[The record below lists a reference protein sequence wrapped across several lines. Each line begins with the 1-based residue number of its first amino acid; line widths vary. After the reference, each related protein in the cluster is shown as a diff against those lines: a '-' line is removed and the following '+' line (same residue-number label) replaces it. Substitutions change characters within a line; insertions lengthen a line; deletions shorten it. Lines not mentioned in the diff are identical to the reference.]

1 MNSTITDNAQD
12 FPLGRPFYADFS
24 HDDILISVLT
34 ALSVDFFREH
44 PSLTQ
49 YPPDPSRHFILSH
62 LTPFGARLITE
73 VIGCADADPKAVH
86 EHRTAYYPAQYGYS
100 AANAPHKFVRMRL
113 NNGIIPLNTI
123 RGGACEGRTDGLC
136 AMDKFV
142 ASQEDAGEL
151 ANYDFACFANYSLNA
166 PTNGNDYDG
175 RVDNETA
182 GITVHPGRLTA
193 EYIDSL

>member
-1 MNSTITDNAQD
+1 MNSTLTNNPTD

-34 ALSVDFFREH
+34 ALSVDYFREH
-44 PSLTQ
+44 PRLTQ
-49 YPPDPSRHFILSH
+49 YPPDPDRHFILSH

-86 EHRTAYYPAQYGYS
+86 DYRTQYYPSQYGYN
-100 AANAPHKFVRMRL
+100 AANASHKFIRMRL

-123 RGGACEGRTDGLC
+123 RGEACMGRTDGMC
-136 AMDKFV
+136 AMSDFLQ
-142 ASQEDAGEL
+142 SQADVEEL
-151 ANYDFACFANYSLNA
+151 ANYDFACFANYTLNA

-175 RVDNETA
+175 RVTNETV

-193 EYIDSL
+193 EYIENL